1 MKHSPPGN
9 SAVSPPRA
17 QTRDQLLPFCSN
29 KIGML
34 GKKLSAQCGVLCCIL
49 YYLLDALGF
58 SIIPLAS
65 RHSIYSGNEFNLKMG
80 DKGSDCIIDRP
91 SNDCKCW
98 LLTLENIL
106 QLAVIS
112 VPRIQLQSTEVC
124 DLETG
129 DRFHPQPFMY
139 PAHYQWSRDHRD
151 RTEEVWAEWM
161 ESILPSATQC
171 LSPCHPLG

>member
-34 GKKLSAQCGVLCCIL
+34 GKKLSAQCGVVCCIL

-106 QLAVIS
+106 QPAVIS

-124 DLETG
+124 DLETR

-161 ESILPSATQC
+161 ESILPIATQC

>member
-1 MKHSPPGN
+1 MR
-9 SAVSPPRA
+9 SA
-17 QTRDQLLPFCSN
+17 
-29 KIGML
+29 
-34 GKKLSAQCGVLCCIL
+34 VLCCIL

-58 SIIPLAS
+58 SIPLAS

-112 VPRIQLQSTEVC
+112 VP
-124 DLETG
+124 
-129 DRFHPQPFMY
+129 
-139 PAHYQWSRDHRD
+139 
-151 RTEEVWAEWM
+151 
-161 ESILPSATQC
+161 LPSSRAPKCVTWRLGIDFTHSPLCTLPITSDHVTTGQDRGSLGRVDGVNIAEC
-171 LSPCHPLG
+171 HSLFVPLSSAGPIPSPGSRMGLSPAGWVCRSSWAVM